1 MGPFFRGGG
10 GRSITTAAPLCYL
23 HNCTVC
29 LSRKLSNDPRLIY
42 QNAAILLPDRFS
54 GKRLFISS
62 DVDDRC
68 DDYFDFGV
76 ISLPG
81 GISTSSDMDLF
92 STLFFVFFMHSLVYL
107 LTNYGSK
114 PTTSNA
120 MGRLT
125 KGETVNEKRGYSSAG
140 SAGET
145 RAKSRAATPN
155 TLGSRGG
162 LLKDNNMEV
171 TLSRP
176 PSTPSSL
183 VFSAADSESDSDNRP
198 DDRPR
203 RRCSIGTRGS
213 APDIHDLRL
222 LERGSASRRS
232 SYELSVCSAG
242 SLETMQT
249 NDDKMMVFEVTL
261 PASLK
266 NAVAKEMAKDNADY
280 SSGSE
285 GDDEK
290 SGGLIQALKARRRF
304 SMETIWSTH
313 KKAIPKGTS
322 VASSLGD
329 PIESSVT
336 HKNPRKV
343 RARRCAQ
350 ATVIL
355 VVLAMIVV
363 LPWLVITIYFGVE
376 GNDPTSLISSITAK
390 IPGMINGLFDSQDEK
405 EVQPPPVPAGVNR
418 RQEEDNLHRRERI
431 ARERQARIQAIRRR
445 QAREQ
450 QRERRMQKQK
460 SLQPNEDNK

>member
-1 MGPFFRGGG
+1 M
-10 GRSITTAAPLCYL
+10 
-23 HNCTVC
+23 
-29 LSRKLSNDPRLIY
+29 
-42 QNAAILLPDRFS
+42 
-54 GKRLFISS
+54 
-62 DVDDRC
+62 
-68 DDYFDFGV
+68 
-76 ISLPG
+76 
-81 GISTSSDMDLF
+81 
-92 STLFFVFFMHSLVYL
+92 YL

-125 KGETVNEKRGYSSAG
+125 KGGSVNEKRGYSSAG

-145 RAKSRAATPN
+145 RVKSRAATPN

-162 LLKDNNMEV
+162 LLKDNMEV

-266 NAVAKEMAKDNADY
+266 KAVAKEMAKDNADY

-304 SMETIWSTH
+304 SMETIWSRRR
-313 KKAIPKGTS
+313 KKALSKNS
-322 VASSLGD
+322 SRASSLGG
-329 PIESSVT
+329 PIIEEKSNVTKSSR
-336 HKNPRKV
+336 NV
-343 RARRCAQ
+343 RARRFAKTAAIC
-350 ATVIL
+350 
-355 VVLAMIVV
+355 VLLSMIVV
-363 LPWLVITIYFGVE
+363 LPWLVMTIYFGVE
-376 GNDPTSLISSITAK
+376 GNDSTSLISSITEK
-390 IPGMINGLFDSQDEK
+390 IPGMINGLFDPQGEK

-418 RQEEDNLHRRERI
+418 RQEEDSLHRRERL
-431 ARERQARIQAIRRR
+431 ARERQARLQAIRRR

-460 SLQPNEDNK
+460 SLRDEERK